1 MQSDIEDIEIE
12 KIIEKLQDHFQVYHI
27 DKLPDGYRLYLQAKR
42 TLDDELKAQLTS
54 LTAKYDVR
62 MGYYYGELVL
72 EIRRRAEKKEKVWI
86 NIVLLI
92 ATFVTT
98 TIMGSFFYQEFNIFG
113 GLMFSFAIMFVLG
126 SHEMGHY
133 FAAKRWGMKT
143 SLPYFIPFPTIIGTL
158 GAVIRHKGPIPN
170 RRALFDV
177 GVSGPLVGIVASCI
191 VIVIGL
197 NIPFQLESYEEGL
210 ILGTP
215 ILFELLAKLV
225 NFDGEVIHP
234 IAFAGWVGLFVT
246 FLNLIPVGQLDGGHI
261 LRAVIGKKAA
271 IISRFMPLVLI
282 VLGSAISYIYKVSD
296 SIWIF
301 WGLITLFF
309 SLQPHPDPIDDKT
322 PLDAKR
328 VLLGIITFI
337 LALLCFTPVPFQIA
351 KNL

>member
-1 MQSDIEDIEIE
+1 MDTNLDRLNIDEIVKQFEDYFQVYNIE
-12 KIIEKLQDHFQVYHI
+12 KIEN
-27 DKLPDGYRLYLQAKR
+27 GYRLYLIAKR
-42 TLDDELKAQLTS
+42 TMDDEIKAHLAS
-54 LTAKYDVR
+54 LSSKYDVR
-62 MGYYYGELVL
+62 MGFYYGELVL
-72 EIRRRAEKKEKVWI
+72 EIRKRIEKREKVWL
-86 NIVLLI
+86 NLVLFV
-92 ATFVTT
+92 ATIITT
-98 TIMGSFFYQEFNIFG
+98 TIMGAFFYQEFNLLG
-113 GLMFSFAIMFVLG
+113 GLMFSIAIMFVLG

-133 FAAKRWGMKT
+133 FTAKRWGMKT

-158 GAVIRHKGPIPN
+158 GAVIKHKGPIPN

-191 VIVIGL
+191 VIFVGL
-197 NIPFQLESYEEGL
+197 KIPFNVESYEEGL

-215 ILFELLAKLV
+215 ILFDLIARAV
-225 NFDGEVIHP
+225 NFNGAVIHP

-261 LRAVIGKKAA
+261 MRAMIGKKAV
-271 IISRFMPLVLI
+271 IVSKMMPIVLI
-282 VLGSAISYIYKVSD
+282 LLGTAVSYIYKVSD

-322 PLDAKR
+322 PLDMKR
-328 VLLGIITFI
+328 IFLGIVTFV
-337 LALLCFTPVPFQIA
+337 LALMCFTPIPFQIA

>member
-1 MQSDIEDIEIE
+1 LDVEELTR
-12 KIIEKLQDHFQVYHI
+12 KLEDHFQIYHI
-27 DKLPDGYRLYLQAKR
+27 DRLPDGFRLYLQPKR
-42 TLDDELKAQLTS
+42 TLDDELKSHLMS

-72 EIRRRAEKKEKVWI
+72 EIRKRVEKKERIWI
-86 NIVLLI
+86 NVVLLI
-92 ATFVTT
+92 ATFITT

-158 GAVIRHKGPIPN
+158 GAVIRHRGPIPN

-177 GVSGPLVGIVASCI
+177 GVSGPLVGIVASCL
-191 VIVIGL
+191 VVVIGL
-197 NIPFQLESYEEGL
+197 NIPFHLESYEEGL

-215 ILFELLAKLV
+215 ILFELLARLV
-225 NFDGEVIHP
+225 NFDGELIHP

-261 LRAVIGKKAA
+261 LRAIIGKRAV
-271 IISRFMPLVLI
+271 IVSRFMPLALI
-282 VLGSAISYIYKVSD
+282 ILGSAINYVYKVSD

-309 SLQPHPDPIDDKT
+309 SMQPHPDPIDDKT
-322 PLDAKR
+322 PLDTKR
-328 VLLGIITFI
+328 LIIGIITFI
-337 LALLCFTPVPFQIA
+337 LALLCFTPIPFQLS